1 MSSRLTPERIAEMQ
15 KWLLEHPIDHEYDEM
30 CDMLDALRLRPSLL
44 LALLTMC

>member
-30 CDMLDALRLRPSLL
+30 CAYNVLKEIGELPPGIE
-44 LALLTMC
+44 